1 MFDGSPRRRKRRK
14 ILFFCAVGLVV
25 LILVLW
31 AALRPQPE
39 PFQNVT
45 PVVTPLEL
53 PDPTFASDPG
63 ALPEE
68 TDESAVAQSAEN
80 PVIMLL
86 DDWRAAEEK
95 AGAAFE
101 AVLQAYPLRLVSF
114 RLAKNEADLVLSE
127 LYDLFAA
134 LERGE
139 DPGEWNSE
147 EASVYAS
154 GGSYVL
160 QAELEGGGRLE
171 GSVSSTAS
179 RLRCT
184 YYPAAQ
190 GTGEEGEEAETP
202 QAVRTV
208 EVVSATGGFYV
219 QIFDSQSVFPNI
231 RLATSSNGISLA
243 LNGETFPPIYEN
255 TPVNQEGFLSGWS
268 EVFRATE
275 GGGVVSIGGEETI
288 CSVN

>member
-1 MFDGSPRRRKRRK
+1 M
-14 ILFFCAVGLVV
+14 GLVV

-134 LERGE
+134 LERG
-139 DPGEWNSE
+139 DDRPGEWNSE
-147 EASVYAS
+147 
-154 GGSYVL
+154 GSFGL
-160 QAELEGGGRLE
+160 RFGRQ
-171 GSVSSTAS
+171 
-179 RLRCT
+179 LR
-184 YYPAAQ
+184 AA
-190 GTGEEGEEAETP
+190 G
-202 QAVRTV
+202 RT
-208 EVVSATGGFYV
+208 
-219 QIFDSQSVFPNI
+219 
-231 RLATSSNGISLA
+231 
-243 LNGETFPPIYEN
+243 
-255 TPVNQEGFLSGWS
+255 
-268 EVFRATE
+268 
-275 GGGVVSIGGEETI
+275 
-288 CSVN
+288 